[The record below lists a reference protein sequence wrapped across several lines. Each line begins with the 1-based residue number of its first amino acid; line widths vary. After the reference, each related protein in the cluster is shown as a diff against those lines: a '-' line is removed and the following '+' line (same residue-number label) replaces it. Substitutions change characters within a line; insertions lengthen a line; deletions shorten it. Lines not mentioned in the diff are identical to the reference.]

1 MKRPPDT
8 YDKTDKSLLQK
19 YFIPNYK
26 AAVDNAKIVYQHYIR
41 QHNEECGPN
50 SKMPIWEWDASTTV
64 FKLVEALKLRS

>member
-26 AAVDNAKIVYQHYIR
+26 AAVAMQ
-41 QHNEECGPN
+41 
-50 SKMPIWEWDASTTV
+50 
-64 FKLVEALKLRS
+64 KLFISII